1 MVLLDPQ
8 RMVIDEVVLCEDGH
22 AQERSLLNQVVPL
35 LEPSDLLIADRNFD
49 MRAFLFGIKRQKPAL
64 SFENMGEWPHTLRQ

>member
-1 MVLLDPQ
+1 M
-8 RMVIDEVVLCEDGH
+8 REDGH

-49 MRAFLFGIKRQKPAL
+49 MRAFLFGIKRSQSPLYHSRTWANGLEIAENPAI
-64 SFENMGEWPHTLRQ
+64 WAVP